1 MRVGALRPY
10 ERSLRTRSAPLALH
24 AADGRVFVLD
34 VDRWLAGVD
43 GADET
48 VLGRCA
54 SPTLDVGCGPGR
66 FVASLTQRGV
76 GALGLDIAE
85 TAVAMVRRR
94 GVPALLGSVFCDLP
108 AEGEWRTVLL
118 MDGNIGIDGD
128 PRRLLTRLRDVLAP
142 GGQVI
147 VEVHPGDPDTDEHLS
162 VRFGHGGTPVGPA
175 FTWSHVGA
183 SALADYA
190 RATGY
195 SCSESWSIAG
205 RSFTVLD
212 RSTSRWRSTA
222 TR

>member
-1 MRVGALRPY
+1 MRAGALQPY
-10 ERSLRTRSAPLALH
+10 EHALTQTTALALH
-24 AADGRVFVLD
+24 AEDGRTFVLD
-34 VDRWLAGVD
+34 IDRWLAGVD
-43 GADET
+43 RADES
-48 VLGRCA
+48 VLRRCT

-66 FVASLTQRGV
+66 FVASLIERGI

-108 AEGEWRTVLL
+108 AEGEWGTVLL

-128 PRRLLTRLRDVLAP
+128 PQRLLARLRDVLAP

-147 VEVHPGDPDTDEHLS
+147 VEVHPGAPDLDEHLS

-183 SALADYA
+183 FALADHA
-190 RATGY
+190 AATGY
-195 SCSESWSIAG
+195 VASESWSIDG
-205 RSFTVLD
+205 RSFAVLE
-212 RSTSRWRSTA
+212 RISRPRTRA